1 MASVGARSHV
11 CRARCVAVKPTYQT
25 ADGAVQLWLGDCLAV
40 LADLPAGSV
49 DTVITDPPYGLEF
62 MGKDW
67 DHGVPGEHYWREV
80 ARVAKPGAM
89 MLCFGGTR
97 TFHRL
102 ACAIEDAGWEIRDC
116 LMWLYGQGFPKSLD
130 ISKAIDRAAG
140 ALSPEGIAFTVA
152 GQTGKL
158 LGTVPSRGY
167 VQPAPATAAAAF
179 WSGWGTSLKPAW
191 EPIIVAM
198 KPLSGT
204 FAQNALAHGV
214 AGLHIDGARIATE
227 SFPATAR
234 RTKAHRDENACGYSG
249 PWGVMERGWNG
260 VAGRWPANLVLSHSE
275 GCVCVGKKRVKS
287 GMGFTNETAEQRKR
301 AMFNASPPD
310 GGITYASPDGTEE
323 VEAWECSPDCPVRLL
338 DEQSGD
344 CSHERNGLRPLRR
357 TKPSV
362 THSLGLGINN
372 HVGPAG
378 MAFGDSGGAS
388 RFFMTC
394 PSDVTCILCGMPYNR
409 HGETKGQSPCQSKSS
424 VSVEHAANDGSTIQ
438 ATIGHTVH
446 ENVQLR
452 HVEQIAHNAK
462 SAANLCDSCAT
473 AFAHD
478 LVATWPSG
486 FSNAASGVIPAST
499 QSSENSFQIRNLA
512 SCAAIL
518 AGIGTIP
525 TIQSLSTLFGCVL
538 PATVV
543 FIKSVSGEK
552 EAGDNDQ
559 GQVTRFLYSAKA
571 SPSERG
577 QGNDHPTVKP
587 LKLIEWLCR
596 LTATPTGGTVLDPFL
611 GSGTTAL
618 ACLNTGRRC
627 IGIEREPSYFDIAV
641 KRIEA
646 ELNRT
651 PLFDP
656 KPQVQTDLL

>member
-1 MASVGARSHV
+1 MFGLTSH
-11 CRARCVAVKPTYQT
+11 CDIGYQT
-25 ADGAVQLWLGDCLAV
+25 
-40 LADLPAGSV
+40 
-49 DTVITDPPYGLEF
+49 
-62 MGKDW
+62 
-67 DHGVPGEHYWREV
+67 
-80 ARVAKPGAM
+80 
-89 MLCFGGTR
+89 
-97 TFHRL
+97 
-102 ACAIEDAGWEIRDC
+102 
-116 LMWLYGQGFPKSLD
+116 
-130 ISKAIDRAAG
+130 
-140 ALSPEGIAFTVA
+140 
-152 GQTGKL
+152 
-158 LGTVPSRGY
+158 
-167 VQPAPATAAAAF
+167 
-179 WSGWGTSLKPAW
+179 
-191 EPIIVAM
+191 
-198 KPLSGT
+198 
-204 FAQNALAHGV
+204 
-214 AGLHIDGARIATE
+214 
-227 SFPATAR
+227 
-234 RTKAHRDENACGYSG
+234 
-249 PWGVMERGWNG
+249 
-260 VAGRWPANLVLSHSE
+260 
-275 GCVCVGKKRVKS
+275 
-287 GMGFTNETAEQRKR
+287 
-301 AMFNASPPD
+301 
-310 GGITYASPDGTEE
+310 
-323 VEAWECSPDCPVRLL
+323 
-338 DEQSGD
+338 
-344 CSHERNGLRPLRR
+344 
-357 TKPSV
+357 
-362 THSLGLGINN
+362 
-372 HVGPAG
+372 
-378 MAFGDSGGAS
+378 SGGAS

-571 SPSERG
+571 SRSERG
-577 QGNDHPTVKP
+577 EGNTHPTVKP
-587 LKLIEWLCR
+587 LKLMEWLCR

-618 ACLNTGRRC
+618 ACLRTGRRC

>member
-1 MASVGARSHV
+1 M
-11 CRARCVAVKPTYQT
+11 KPTWQT
-25 ADGAVQLWLGDCLAV
+25 ADGAVQLALGDCLAV

-116 LMWLYGQGFPKSLD
+116 LMWLYGQGFPKSHN
-130 ISKAIDRAAG
+130 ISGAIDKALGHGNRGHRIAVANRHHPDGTLEPNGECLPAYEAKSEAAK
-140 ALSPEGIAFTVA
+140 V
-152 GQTGKL
+152 
-158 LGTVPSRGY
+158 
-167 VQPAPATAAAAF
+167 
-179 WSGWGTSLKPAW
+179 WNGWGTSLKPAW
-191 EPIIVAM
+191 EPIIFAM
-198 KPLSGT
+198 KPLDGT

-214 AGLHIDGARIATE
+214 AGLNIDGARIGV
-227 SFPATAR
+227 
-234 RTKAHRDENACGYSG
+234 TKRVPGSLSHTDGQVYSG
-249 PWGVMERGWNG
+249 VWGQESGDESGHNPNL
-260 VAGRWPANLVLSHSE
+260 GRFPANLVLSHTPDCRCL
-275 GCVCVGKKRVKS
+275 GMKRVKS
-287 GMGFTNETAEQRKR
+287 SQPGAPQQSGVFG
-301 AMFNASPPD
+301 NAAACKPNGHPVVEGLEKPGYADAD
-310 GGITYASPDGTEE
+310 GLEE
-323 VEAWECSPDCPVRLL
+323 VEAWQCVEGCPVKML

-362 THSLGLGINN
+362 TQSLGLGINN

-571 SPSERG
+571 SRSERG
-577 QGNDHPTVKP
+577 EGNTHPTVKP
-587 LKLIEWLCR
+587 LKLMEWLCR